1 MLHWWMCSKA
11 VQTNRLVN
19 CPTESTGT
27 KLRCIFYLWHY
38 MDYKQKCMTF
48 SRAVIPLNPISHLR
62 KKIFPSLHWSS
73 CPIYKKSSDIIIASL
88 FQTLMEPSYS
98 AGESPVGPVDSAGGQ
113 PHQDLS
119 SPSDSVLS
127 LVAVRQ
133 HAWPTNG
140 RTNNHLT
147 DFTLCVLLTQ

>member
-1 MLHWWMCSKA
+1 
-11 VQTNRLVN
+11 
-19 CPTESTGT
+19 
-27 KLRCIFYLWHY
+27 
-38 MDYKQKCMTF
+38 
-48 SRAVIPLNPISHLR
+48 
-62 KKIFPSLHWSS
+62 
-73 CPIYKKSSDIIIASL
+73 
-88 FQTLMEPSYS
+88 MEPSYS

-119 SPSDSVLS
+119 SPSDSILS

-140 RTNNHLT
+140 RTNNPLT